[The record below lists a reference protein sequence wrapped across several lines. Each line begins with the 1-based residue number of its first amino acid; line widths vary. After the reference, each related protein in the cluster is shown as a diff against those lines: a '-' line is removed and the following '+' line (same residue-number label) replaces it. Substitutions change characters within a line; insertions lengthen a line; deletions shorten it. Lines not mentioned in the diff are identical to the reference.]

1 MACPAPPRASH
12 SRHFCI
18 EAAPSLCA
26 MWEKTKRP
34 TWQVAQAQRLE
45 DRWANMKE
53 MVDAWHGRPQK
64 DDKSSW
70 HRSSSSDW
78 STAWQWQ
85 EGDWWG
91 WEERGATDQSRPFN
105 VFRRSHDAEPTAS
118 SWEVQSP
125 GKWLHPKRTPEED
138 LSDFRDQTLS
148 PSSFVPQRHYM
159 MALGRPVAVPFCC
172 GPIV

>member
-1 MACPAPPRASH
+1 MSCAAQSF
-12 SRHFCI
+12 SLETFFCI
-18 EAAPSLCA
+18 EAAPPSLCA

-45 DRWANMKE
+45 ERRADRKE

-64 DDKSSW
+64 DKKSSGKG
-70 HRSSSSDW
+70 SSSSGW
-78 STAWQWQ
+78 STQWQ
-85 EGDWWG
+85 EGGWWG
-91 WEERGATDQSRPFN
+91 WEEWGATDDRRPFN
-105 VFRRSHDAEPTAS
+105 IFRRSHDAEPTAS